1 MILSHVIKEVDLK
14 NTLTNSAHFGG
25 ATLNSRTMVDGTN
38 SRTFVEVK
46 PGVEF
51 EVIDQEEIEKHTK
64 HTMGSQSVGSNV
76 TPQMLMQKNQLQ
88 YLNEA
93 QDESYYGDELQ
104 DNLEELDDYKGSPQF

>member
-1 MILSHVIKEVDLK
+1 
-14 NTLTNSAHFGG
+14 
-25 ATLNSRTMVDGTN
+25 MVDGTN

-64 HTMGSQSVGSNV
+64 HTMASQSVGSNV

-88 YLNEA
+88 YQNEG